1 MRVFIELEVDAKE
14 AAEVF
19 KVVRAVSWQLEE
31 IPTVRK
37 FQMVLDKEGDNA
49 DD

>member
-1 MRVFIELEVDAKE
+1 MRVFIELEVDE
-14 AAEVF
+14 MEIAEVF
-19 KVVRAVSWQLEE
+19 KVVRAATWQIEE

-37 FQMVLDKEGDNA
+37 FQMGLDKEGDNA